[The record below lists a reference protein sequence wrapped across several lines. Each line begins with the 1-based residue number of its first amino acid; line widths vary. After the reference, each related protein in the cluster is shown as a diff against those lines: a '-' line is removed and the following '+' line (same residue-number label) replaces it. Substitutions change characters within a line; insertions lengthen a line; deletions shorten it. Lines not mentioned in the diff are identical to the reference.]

1 MLNFTFCEPLTD
13 YTRALWWY
21 KVSEN
26 ARANNASIFRDF
38 NSLGFRVG
46 NGAMCS
52 PHKAGPG
59 LKHLRFQFFSARF
72 ARRAAH
78 VPGCTRQ
85 PQCTSKFSIFFRCER
100 RAIVSVGPSA
110 HRDFVAELKGSS
122 GCGGVFRRRATA
134 GSISGTPSLKLSV
147 HVFDFGQTQAK
158 SPEFQRTLFFSLGKR
173 DGCPSRYLCHFFGWL

>member
-1 MLNFTFCEPLTD
+1 
-13 YTRALWWY
+13 
-21 KVSEN
+21 
-26 ARANNASIFRDF
+26 
-38 NSLGFRVG
+38 
-46 NGAMCS
+46 MCS

-85 PQCTSKFSIFFRCER
+85 PQCTSKFSIFFRCAR

-158 SPEFQRTLFFSLGKR
+158 SPEFPVSEIVLPLSGYQYLDIGEWRTAALESHGRGRLRPKLQLQKGR
-173 DGCPSRYLCHFFGWL
+173 E